1 LLYVDDL
8 LVVSENSEGVIRKEI
23 GKYFELKESSIGMP
37 DVYLG
42 GKVSM
47 VELNNGQK
55 AYTFSSSQ
63 YVKSAVTNV
72 ETYLNE
78 TGRKF
83 PCRVN
88 TPISS
93 NYRPEVDLSE
103 ELNDSDASYYQSLIG
118 ILRWMVELGRI
129 DITCEVSMMSSHMAM
144 PRKGHLDQL
153 FHMFAYLKKCHNSE
167 LVFDPS
173 EPPIEMNSFQHQD
186 WTASEYGELQEQLPT
201 NMPESRGIGF
211 TMSAYVDSDHAGD
224 VITRRSRTGYL
235 VYLNSSPV
243 YWLSKKQQSIETS
256 SFGAE
261 FTAMKQCTEYI
272 RGLRYKLR
280 MMGIPCSGPAYIYGD
295 NKSVL
300 VNSSMPDSVLKKK
313 SNSIAYNFVREGVAM
328 KEWILS
334 YVNTKENLADFL
346 TKALIGEQRAKLIRR
361 VLYHL

>member
-1 LLYVDDL
+1 
-8 LVVSENSEGVIRKEI
+8 
-23 GKYFELKESSIGMP
+23 M
-37 DVYLG
+37 
-42 GKVSM
+42 
-47 VELNNGQK
+47 
-55 AYTFSSSQ
+55 
-63 YVKSAVTNV
+63 
-72 ETYLNE
+72 
-78 TGRKF
+78 
-83 PCRVN
+83 
-88 TPISS
+88 
-93 NYRPEVDLSE
+93 
-103 ELNDSDASYYQSLIG
+103 
-118 ILRWMVELGRI
+118 
-129 DITCEVSMMSSHMAM
+129 
-144 PRKGHLDQL
+144 
-153 FHMFAYLKKCHNSE
+153 
-167 LVFDPS
+167 
-173 EPPIEMNSFQHQD
+173 
-186 WTASEYGELQEQLPT
+186 
-201 NMPESRGIGF
+201 
-211 TMSAYVDSDHAGD
+211 
-224 VITRRSRTGYL
+224 

-346 TKALIGEQRAKLIRR
+346 IKALIGEQRAKLIRR